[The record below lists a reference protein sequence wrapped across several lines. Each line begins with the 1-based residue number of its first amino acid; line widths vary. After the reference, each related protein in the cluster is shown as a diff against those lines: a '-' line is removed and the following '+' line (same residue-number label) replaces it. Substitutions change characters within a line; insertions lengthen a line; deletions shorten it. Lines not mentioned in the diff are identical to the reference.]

1 MLLDGPLS
9 LHYSAV
15 SWRHTRRKLSL
26 SLPLSANSTQQLVKS
41 FPTQRNGVIS
51 QTRTSFCTFHINLS
65 EYLIPIRHTTLDHGM
80 FAELLSSVLLRP
92 VFLLKRNNT
101 LLLLYPMNWN
111 WNGMKT
117 CWHLTM
123 PLKCWRHL

>member
-65 EYLIPIRHTTLDHGM
+65 EYLIPIRHTTLDRSRHVCRVTK
-80 FAELLSSVLLRP
+80 FCVVAPSVS
-92 VFLLKRNNT
+92 VEEE
-101 LLLLYPMNWN
+101 
-111 WNGMKT
+111 
-117 CWHLTM
+117 
-123 PLKCWRHL
+123 